1 MKDKVYV
8 DILIIGKNRAAFT
21 SAIYCSRANAKTVIL
36 DKYSEQ
42 YGQKKEVN
50 SPSFIAVTSNKD
62 TKSLQI
68 KAEEFGATFENFENI
83 EKMILTNDTKIIET
97 EKNSYVAK
105 AVIITSG
112 NDNEKF
118 DIPNEEKFRGRG
130 IYYNAFLETEKFKN
144 KSVAIIG
151 EGHSCIEEALYLSKV
166 AKKVV
171 IIKKAKSMQC
181 NILAQRELEKVNNIT
196 ILNEYELIDAFG
208 FECIE
213 GINLKEINSGKRKR
227 IKIDAIFGCFGKKPN
242 LYDKYVYLEHRD
254 DGYIKVDENMAT
266 NIKGVF
272 AAGAAVEKVFD
283 EIPTDLNDATIA
295 ALNAITYLNKKTV
308 DNF

>member
-42 YGQKKEVN
+42 YAQKNKMN
-50 SPSFIAVTSNKD
+50 SPSFIAVTGNKD
-62 TKSLQI
+62 TNSLQV
-68 KAEEFGATFENFENI
+68 KAEEFGAKFESFENI

-97 EKNSYVAK
+97 EKSSYISKV
-105 AVIITSG
+105 VIITSG
-112 NDNEKF
+112 NDSEKF

-130 IYYNAFLETEKFKN
+130 IYYNAFWGVEKFKD
-144 KSVAIIG
+144 KYVAIIG
-151 EGHSCIEEALYLSKV
+151 EGHSSFEEALYLSKV
-166 AKKVV
+166 AKKVLIV
-171 IIKKAKSMQC
+171 RKSK
-181 NILAQRELEKVNNIT
+181 NIGYNVLAQRELQKVNNIT

-208 FECIE
+208 VDCIE
-213 GINLKEINSGKRKR
+213 GIYLKEINSGKRKK

-242 LYDKYVYLEHRD
+242 LYDKYVYLEHRN

-272 AAGAAVEKVFD
+272 AAGAAIEKVLD

-295 ALNAITYLNKKTV
+295 ALSAITYLK
-308 DNF
+308 

>member
-21 SAIYCSRANAKTVIL
+21 SAIYCSRANAKTIIL

-42 YGQKKEVN
+42 YGHKKEAN
-50 SPSFIAVTSNKD
+50 SPSFIAVAGNKD
-62 TKSLQI
+62 TQSLQV

-97 EKNSYVAK
+97 EKYSYVAK
-105 AVIITSG
+105 GVIITSG
-112 NDNEKF
+112 NENEKF
-118 DIPNEEKFRGRG
+118 DIPSEKKFRNRG
-130 IYYNAFLETEKFKN
+130 IYYNAFLEREKFKD
-144 KSVAIIG
+144 KLVAIIG
-151 EGHSCIEEALYLSKV
+151 EGHSCVEEAIYLSKV
-166 AKKVV
+166 ARKVL
-171 IIKKAKSMQC
+171 IIKKTKSIEC
-181 NILAQRELEKVNNIT
+181 NVLAQRELEKVNNIT

-208 FECIE
+208 FDNVE
-213 GINLKEINSGKRKR
+213 GIHLKEVNSGKRKR

-242 LYDKYVYLEHRD
+242 LYDKYVYLEHRN

-295 ALNAITYLNKKTV
+295 ALSAIAYLN
-308 DNF
+308 